1 MMRGNTDQSCL
12 AQLVVLNKHSTS
24 LQITC
29 SDLPIHIGRASDCQM
44 RLKEKGIWDRHVELD
59 LDRDGSFLLRPTSEG
74 STLINDEP
82 LKEKHKLAN
91 GDIIILG
98 DTKLQFFIGP
108 ARQRLFDTREALC
121 WMVLMAFVAIQV
133 WLVRWLG

>member
-1 MMRGNTDQSCL
+1 
-12 AQLVVLNKHSTS
+12 
-24 LQITC
+24 
-29 SDLPIHIGRASDCQM
+29 M

-98 DTKLQFFIGP
+98 DTKVQFFIGP